1 MLFWFSGNLIHGHI
15 YGMNC
20 ASILGSVLL
29 FSTGNFFPIFTVL
42 RVELRFRQEGFAK
55 GSNLLSVHCQRSS
68 VIQSTPDRSLK
79 WTEHHSPHSTALS
92 ECLNCQYNTALWFV
106 PRFVLLPV
114 KTSSLLAYS
123 QTFSQRK
130 QLVLSKAGSA
140 GDSSIQSFTPMAAI
154 HAASILAQRRTFFR
168 QIVW

>member
-1 MLFWFSGNLIHGHI
+1 MAWTAPAFWDRYCSLARVI
-15 YGMNC
+15 
-20 ASILGSVLL
+20 
-29 FSTGNFFPIFTVL
+29 FFPFSL
-42 RVELRFRQEGFAK
+42 YWELNWDLGRKALQKGQIYCRCIAK
-55 GSNLLSVHCQRSS
+55 DLLSFKAHLTNHWSEQSITHPTVQRYWN
-68 VIQSTPDRSLK
+68 VK
-79 WTEHHSPHSTALS
+79 
-92 ECLNCQYNTALWFV
+92 CQYNTALWFAH
-106 PRFVLLPV
+106 RFVLLPV

-154 HAASILAQRRTFFR
+154 HAASILAQSRTFFR